1 MSAKNIFEEQFKSRS
16 AESQDDLVEEN
27 VYLQIVNNQSSF
39 IIPIED
45 VREVAEY
52 MPIKPYPVQV
62 NGHLGVISIR
72 GSVVPILSL
81 SNLTGQCEQLDK
93 NSTVRILILQL
104 DGQDVFGIIAESVRK
119 ISLSSELSISSN
131 NKVTIENSP
140 VSKIN
145 AAHVAKICGEAA

>member
-1 MSAKNIFEEQFKSRS
+1 MSPKNIFEQQFKSRA
-16 AESQDDLVEEN
+16 AETQEVVIEES
-27 VYLQIVNNQSSF
+27 VYLQIVNNESSF

-81 SNLTGQCEQLDK
+81 SNMTGQCEKLDK
-93 NSTVRILILQL
+93 NSNVRILILQL
-104 DGQDVFGIIAESVRK
+104 DGQEVFGIIAESVRK
-119 ISLSSELSISSN
+119 ISLSSEMDISSN
-131 NKVTIENSP
+131 TKVTIENSP

-145 AAHVAKICGEAA
+145 AAHVAKVCGEAI